1 MPALHQD
8 KPANS
13 HKARVSSDGEGS
25 DVQGLFE
32 EAAPFIE
39 QLTIAAEIETATDV
53 EDSSV
58 ALERLSELSDAMAN
72 HSSGS
77 VREVAL
83 KVALYR
89 AIAPEAALQQDLLTT
104 DERLLGSIMRDIE
117 KIS

>member
-1 MPALHQD
+1 MSSVHQD
-8 KPANS
+8 KNS
-13 HKARVSSDGEGS
+13 NLPESSN
-25 DVQGLFE
+25 VQGLFE

-39 QLTIAAEIETATDV
+39 QLTIAAGIETATDV

-58 ALERLSELSDAMAN
+58 ALERLSTLSDAIAE
-72 HSSGS
+72 HVSDS

-104 DERLLGSIMRDIE
+104 DERLLGSIMSDIE